1 MIRIFGNFIMLRQ
14 NLAAFEFFRNFLS
27 QKHFCSV

>member
-1 MIRIFGNFIMLRQ
+1 MLRQ